1 MSLKILGI
9 FFFILALSANSFGQP
24 SSSSAIV
31 RSEKDSVE
39 LPNTK
44 LGEIMRQ
51 WLAAVNGGDE
61 REIKSFVEANFA
73 ANAFRYQQS
82 AADYT
87 AFFRKLYGQSGG
99 LDLVKVMPDAQP
111 MTIIAKSKKGDYY
124 ARITVG
130 LDNVEKEKLAGL
142 GVEKAQAPETKT
154 LSETFTQ
161 PLSEKEMIAA
171 IKSELERRAGRGDF
185 SGVVLIAKD
194 DRILFQNAYGFA
206 DREAKIP
213 NDLNTKFHIASVG
226 KMFTA
231 AAIAQL
237 VKAGKL
243 SYGDTIAKVLPDYP
257 NKEVAAKVTIHQ
269 LLTHSAGFGTFFESP
284 GFERGK
290 TYRDS
295 TEEIEVYKDEK
306 LFFEPGKSWRY
317 SNAGYSLLG
326 AIIERL
332 SGKTYLEYVHENI
345 FKPLGMR
352 DTYTNKSGT
361 PAPNTSI
368 FYTQSPKDP
377 LGLEPF
383 LGDKAL
389 GGSTGTGFG
398 GGFST
403 APDLFKFARAYRTGK
418 LLGAEM
424 TGKLVDSKVNVDA
437 KGSRRY
443 GYGIFETESNGERML
458 WHSGGSRT
466 ILHMFWNSG
475 YTVIVQTNAI
485 PLPVN
490 IISNEIVDFMTKQNS
505 LRNGN
510 QNAKN

>member
-1 MSLKILGI
+1 MSFKILGFI
-9 FFFILALSANSFGQP
+9 FFIVAFSANSFGQP
-24 SSSSAIV
+24 ASSAIV
-31 RSEKDSVE
+31 QTEKGSVE
-39 LPNTK
+39 LPDTK
-44 LGEIMRQ
+44 LGEIMRR
-51 WLAAVNGGDE
+51 WLAAVNGGGE
-61 REIKSFVEANFA
+61 EEIKSFVEANFS

-82 AADYT
+82 AADYA
-87 AFFRKLYGQSGG
+87 AFFRKLHQQSGG
-99 LDLVKVMPDAQP
+99 LDLVKVMPDAVP
-111 MTIIAKSKKGDYY
+111 MTLIAKSRRGDYY

-130 LDNVEKEKLAGL
+130 LDSAEKEKLAGL
-142 GVEKAQAPETKT
+142 GVEKTQAPGTKT
-154 LSETFTQ
+154 LSQAFTE
-161 PLSEKEMIAA
+161 PLSEQEMIAA
-171 IKSELERRAGRGDF
+171 IKAELEKRAGRGDF
-185 SGVVLIAKD
+185 SGVVLIARD

-213 NDLNTKFHIASVG
+213 NALDTKFHIASVG

-243 SYGDTIAKVLPDYP
+243 SYADTIAKVLPDYP
-257 NKEVAAKVTIHQ
+257 NKEVAEKVTIHQ

-284 GFERGK
+284 GFARGK
-290 TYRDS
+290 TYRNS
-295 TEEIEVYKDEK
+295 TEEIEVYRDEK

-332 SGKTYLEYVHENI
+332 SGKTYLEYIAENI

-352 DTYTNKSGT
+352 DTYTNKNGVA
-361 PAPNTSI
+361 APNTSI

-377 LGLEPF
+377 LGLEPY

-424 TGKLVDSKVNVDA
+424 TDKLINSKVNVDA
-437 KGSRRY
+437 KGARRY
-443 GYGIFETESNGERML
+443 GYGVEEIQSNGERIL
-458 WHSGGSRT
+458 WHPGGSRAA
-466 ILHMFWNSG
+466 LQMFWNSG
-475 YTVIVQTNAI
+475 YTVIVQVNAI
-485 PLPVN
+485 PFSVN
-490 IISNEIVDFMTKQNS
+490 AISREIADFITKQIS
-505 LRNGN
+505 LRNGK
-510 QNAKN
+510 QSAKH